1 MRLSVPA
8 PVITMSLLA
17 RFRSR
22 QAESFGAKLIAAL
35 RREFGGHAVRTS

>member
-1 MRLSVPA
+1 VPA
-8 PVITMSLLA
+8 PVITTALLA

-22 QAESFGAKLIAAL
+22 QTESFGAKLIAAL